1 MSGPIVRKYGFANF
15 DKIFGE
21 KPVLHGKE
29 EGTAP
34 SPDAASLPPDLPKDG
49 APDVPT
55 DPNSAGTMIPSTEFG
70 SAVE

>member
-21 KPVLHGKE
+21 KPVPHGKDE
-29 EGTAP
+29 AP
-34 SPDAASLPPDLPKDG
+34 SPDSTSLPPDLPHDG
-49 APDVPT
+49 SPDSPT
-55 DPNSAGTMIPSTEFG
+55 DPKSAGTMVPSTEFG